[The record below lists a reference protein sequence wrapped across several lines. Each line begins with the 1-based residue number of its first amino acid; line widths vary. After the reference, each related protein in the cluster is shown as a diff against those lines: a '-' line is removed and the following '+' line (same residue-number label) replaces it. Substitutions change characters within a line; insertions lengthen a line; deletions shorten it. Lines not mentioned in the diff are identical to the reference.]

1 MGNIQ
6 NVPFEHADKGTRVE
20 LSMEQCRH
28 CKKMVS
34 YFVSKSI
41 YYNSWFVQFFYWKIS
56 IKKFHH
62 RLVLSTGI
70 VRTRHFAKTL
80 YQFER
85 NLDTMCWLIRVFCK
99 KKKQVFEAT
108 ENKSRWL
115 FLQTNLVLK
124 NNVESVR
131 SNLYEL

>member
-1 MGNIQ
+1 M
-6 NVPFEHADKGTRVE
+6 F
-20 LSMEQCRH
+20 CRLE
-28 CKKMVS
+28 S
-34 YFVSKSI
+34 FV
-41 YYNSWFVQFFYWKIS
+41 
-56 IKKFHH
+56 
-62 RLVLSTGI
+62 RGI
-70 VRTRHFAKTL
+70 LQKTL

-85 NLDTMCWLIRVFCK
+85 NLDTVCWLIYLFC

-124 NNVESVR
+124 NNVESVS